1 MWNSQQQDTGQSV
14 AGSQEV
20 LALGLWEV
28 PVQVPEYSLEGM
40 DQMWGYPQMVPIV
53 VG

>member
-14 AGSQEV
+14 EGSQEV

-28 PVQVPEYSLEGM
+28 LIQAPEYSLEGM
-40 DQMWGYPQMVPIV
+40 DQMGGIPIV